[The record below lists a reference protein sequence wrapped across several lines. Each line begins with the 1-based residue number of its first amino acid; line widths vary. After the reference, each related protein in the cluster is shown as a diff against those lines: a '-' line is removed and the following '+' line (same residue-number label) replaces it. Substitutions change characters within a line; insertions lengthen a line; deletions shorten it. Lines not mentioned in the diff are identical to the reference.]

1 MKRLICLFACLLV
14 VCLLPLRAEA
24 ASGTTTVTFEV
35 PATHT
40 ISLTIQGRGT
50 VQLGQKT
57 YASSTTL
64 DVDRLSTWDLTITPA
79 KGYVIRSIVLD
90 GVSLPVTPAGQTLTL
105 ADIVKNVTLSVTFD
119 RPGWDSGSG
128 SGTAS
133 STNPRTGDPIALPL
147 AVLCL
152 TAAALPPI
160 LKRKP

>member
-1 MKRLICLFACLLV
+1 MKRFLCLLISLFALT
-14 VCLLPLRAEA
+14 LLPLRAEA

-64 DVDRLSTWDLTITPA
+64 DVDRLSTWDLTITPT

-128 SGTAS
+128 TAS

-152 TAAALPPI
+152 TTAALPPI

>member
-64 DVDRLSTWDLTITPA
+64 DVDRLSTWDLTITPT

-128 SGTAS
+128 TAS